1 VKAGPSKDLPGSHAP
16 EAIAAPLR
24 TCQGHAVELAE
35 DGRISAVER
44 SPDGR
49 DRLHAIV
56 HGDVQGVGFR
66 YFVLRRARESGLM
79 GWVRNRADGSVE
91 CLAEGPRGALERL
104 LDDLRRGPGLAEVQ
118 SVDVDWRPPAGD
130 LRGFEVRG

>member
-1 VKAGPSKDLPGSHAP
+1 
-16 EAIAAPLR
+16 
-24 TCQGHAVELAE
+24 VEFAE
-35 DGRISAVER
+35 GGRIRTVER

-49 DRLHAIV
+49 QRLHALV

-66 YFVLRRARESGLM
+66 YFVLRRAREAGLR

-91 CLAEGPRGALERL
+91 CLAEGPRPALERL

-118 SVDVDWRPPAGD
+118 SVDVDWRPPADD
-130 LRGFEVRG
+130 LHGFEVRG